1 MGYSENEIIL
11 RVENII
17 SGEPIGPSGS
27 GDVFTRSSSPIS
39 SRGQLSRGSFVIG
52 GISAQLLISSGM
64 RILAATGNQDLANGV
79 REGAEWMFLG
89 ARALSG
95 DPTAM
100 ITAVS
105 KSVAFVIKEF
115 AEYKARQEEIAAN
128 YNSLLLLKLKTGQE
142 VIGDNTEI
150 SVSKY
155 GKKTL
160 TTRR

>member
-1 MGYSENEIIL
+1 MEYSGNEIIL
-11 RVENII
+11 RVENVV
-17 SGEPIGPSGS
+17 SGGPGQGTP
-27 GDVFTRSSSPIS
+27 GDAFQKQPSNVSP
-39 SRGQLSRGSFVIG
+39 GGHMSRGSFLIG

-115 AEYKARQEEIAAN
+115 TEYKARQEEIAAN

>member
-1 MGYSENEIIL
+1 MEYSGNEIIL
-11 RVENII
+11 RVENVV
-17 SGEPIGPSGS
+17 SGGPGQGNPGDAFQKQPSNVSSG
-27 GDVFTRSSSPIS
+27 GHMT
-39 SRGQLSRGSFVIG
+39 RGSFLIG

-64 RILAATGNQDLANGV
+64 RVLAATGNQDLANGV

-89 ARALSG
+89 SWALAG

-100 ITAVS
+100 VTALS
-105 KSVAFVIKEF
+105 KSVAFLIKQYQDWK
-115 AEYKARQEEIAAN
+115 AEQEEAAAN

-150 SVSKY
+150 SVGKY